1 MFGLCFPSLPL
12 TLPLSPSFSPSC
24 FCTSLPTSARVR
36 LYFFKLP
43 LLLLFFAPQK
53 QNNFFPFF
61 LFTLLFFCV
70 HCTRLGFGDGV
81 HVQFGL
87 WRWLCIRLWVW
98 VRVLVWVLVN
108 RRSGGQGRGTASLHL
123 VISLSAACP
132 STSYPFARV
141 FASLRSLSLCLRLL
155 RFFFLCPLLI
165 KIHDGLICGRCLGS
179 AGWTSQL
186 LDAGLQRQ
194 IYSSS

>member
-12 TLPLSPSFSPSC
+12 TLFLSLSLSC

-36 LYFFKLP
+36 LYFFKLL

-81 HVQFGL
+81 RVQFGL
-87 WRWLCIRLWVW
+87 WRWLCIRVWVW
-98 VRVLVWVLVN
+98 ARVRVLVWVLVN
-108 RRSGGQGRGTASLHL
+108 RRSGGLGRGTASLHL

-141 FASLRSLSLCLRLL
+141 FASLRSLSLSPSLAL
-155 RFFFLCPLLI
+155 FLSLPF
-165 KIHDGLICGRCLGS
+165 
-179 AGWTSQL
+179 AN
-186 LDAGLQRQ
+186 
-194 IYSSS
+194 